1 MGGGSN
7 SQSSSSRP
15 LTGPE
20 RANVYNWGLDSIV
33 GQHGLPYKGREEY
46 QPYIRYDAVKPQT
59 LTDGDYDK
67 LQSDMLS
74 GYVSGIDRAKAVDSE
89 RLDADLAKRGIW
101 SSGLAVRAQNDLTER
116 YAPQYTAAGGQA
128 TQARY
133 GLQSQ
138 ELGNVNMMN
147 ASEAD
152 KVYQSKWRPA
162 EYLSGLWNGTGGA
175 VSSGSGSGW
184 NFSI

>member
-20 RANVYNWGLDSIV
+20 RANIFNWGMDAIAGSSQGI
-33 GQHGLPYKGREEY
+33 PYKGAVS
-46 QPYIRYDAVKPQT
+46 PYEGYTAVAPQT
-59 LTDGDYDK
+59 LTGGDYNR
-67 LQSDMLS
+67 LQDDVLS
-74 GYVSGIDRAKAVDSE
+74 GYTAGIDRAKAIDSE

-138 ELGNVNMMN
+138 ELGAANMMN

-162 EYLSGLWNGTGGA
+162 EYLAGLWNGTGGA
-175 VSSGSGSGW
+175 MSSGSGSGW